1 MKGRP
6 LSLKLIVGLGNPGK
20 KFLNTRHNVGFMA
33 IDELSKELSIS
44 LDQKKFN
51 GIYGKGV
58 VNGETVYLL
67 KPQTYMNLSGESV
80 RPLMEYFNIDVDDLL
95 VIYDDLDLPTGKVRL
110 RQKGSAG
117 GHNGMKS
124 IIAHVHTQEFKRVRI
139 GIDRSGRQSVIDYV
153 LKPFSKEEQTP
164 IQEAIERTTKA
175 CEAWTTESFSEVMNK
190 YNA

>member
-1 MKGRP
+1 M
-6 LSLKLIVGLGNPGK
+6 KLIVGLGNPGK
-20 KFLNTRHNVGFMA
+20 KFEQTRHNVGFMA
-33 IDELSKELSIS
+33 IDELSKELGIS
-44 LDQKKFN
+44 VDQKKFQ
-51 GIYGKGV
+51 GVYGKGV

-80 RPLMEYFNIDVDDLL
+80 RPLMEYFNIDVEDLL

-124 IIAHVHTQEFKRVRI
+124 IITHVHTQDFKRVRI
-139 GIDRSGRQSVIDYV
+139 GIDRSSRHSVIDYV
-153 LKPFSKEEQTP
+153 LKPFSKEEAEP
-164 IQEAIERTTKA
+164 IQDAIERTVKA
-175 CEAWTTESFSEVMNK
+175 CKAWTTNAFPEVMNK